1 MVFGWIKGRG
11 AGGYR
16 TLAGPVTRFT
26 VARTTMRDAGPSRAK
41 DGDGV
46 MAEHP
51 SNPGGLSEVWH
62 SKIEKPKFKLG
73 QLFEFMTKWHT
84 LTWNTHGNACK
95 NYKGSAQL
103 YRVRGAWLGCG

>member
-11 AGGYR
+11 SGGYR

-51 SNPGGLSEVWH
+51 SNP
-62 SKIEKPKFKLG
+62 
-73 QLFEFMTKWHT
+73 
-84 LTWNTHGNACK
+84 WNPW
-95 NYKGSAQL
+95 
-103 YRVRGAWLGCG
+103 RVVRGLAFKN